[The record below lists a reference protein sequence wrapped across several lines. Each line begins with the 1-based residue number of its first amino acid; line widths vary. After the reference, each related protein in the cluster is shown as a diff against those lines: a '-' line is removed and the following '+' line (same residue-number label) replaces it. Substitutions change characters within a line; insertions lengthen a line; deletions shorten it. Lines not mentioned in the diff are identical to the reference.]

1 MGRTLLDFAHGKLRA
16 YVPGGFEFIA
26 ARDIAEGHMLAMQR
40 GRSGQKYVFSS
51 RFVSI
56 DEMMDLWEKVT
67 GHSKPRFRLPPPVMA
82 GVAEV
87 TSFVLDRV
95 APNVPQRL
103 TPAAVRIL
111 RSQRHADTSKARGE
125 LGFRPTR
132 IEDAIQDA
140 YDDFVRRG
148 LAPRGPSK
156 SVHRDPAATVEATA

>member
-1 MGRTLLDFAHGKLRA
+1 
-16 YVPGGFEFIA
+16 
-26 ARDIAEGHMLAMQR
+26 MLALQR
-40 GRSGQKYVFSS
+40 GRSGQKYVFST

-56 DEMMDLWEKVT
+56 DEMMSLWEGVT
-67 GHSKPRFRLPPPVMA
+67 GHAKPRFRLPPPVMA

-111 RSQRHADTSKARGE
+111 RSQRRADTSKARGE
-125 LGFRPTR
+125 LGFAPTR

-148 LAPRGPSK
+148 LAPRGPAPGTK
-156 SVHRDPAATVEATA
+156 KQATAPAQVEATA

>member
-1 MGRTLLDFAHGKLRA
+1 
-16 YVPGGFEFIA
+16 VPGGFEFIA

-56 DEMMDLWEKVT
+56 DEMMELWEHVT
-67 GHSKPRFRLPPPVMA
+67 GHAKPRLRLPPPVMA

-87 TSFVLDRV
+87 TSFVLDRL

-111 RSQRHADTSKARGE
+111 RSQRHADTTKARRE
-125 LGFRPTR
+125 LGFKPTL
-132 IEDAIQDA
+132 IEDAIDAA

-148 LAPRGPSK
+148 LAPRGPARTTQPRPQK
-156 SVHRDPAATVEATA
+156 SATAEATA